1 MPKLTSVE
9 KQAVEKPAVES
20 KRWWLSN
27 KSVATVAAL
36 SALLT
41 LGIVACG
48 GSDAAPTKAP
58 VQRTKNAALPTTTT
72 CVPRA

>member
-1 MPKLTSVE
+1 MPKLPLMEQQV
-9 KQAVEKPAVES
+9 VDN

-27 KSVATVAAL
+27 KTVATVAAL

-48 GSDAAPTKAP
+48 GSDSAPKKAP
-58 VQRTKNAALPTTTT
+58 VQRTKNAALPTSTT
-72 CVPRA
+72 CAPRV

>member
-9 KQAVEKPAVES
+9 KQAVEEPTVES

>member
-1 MPKLTSVE
+1 MPKLTNVE
-9 KQAVEKPAVES
+9 EQVMDQPAEAT

-27 KSVATVAAL
+27 KSVATIAAV
-36 SALLT
+36 STLLT

>member
-1 MPKLTSVE
+1 MEQQPVE
-9 KQAVEKPAVES
+9 T
-20 KRWWLSN
+20 KRWWLSS
-27 KSVATVAAL
+27 KAVATSAAM

-48 GSDAAPTKAP
+48 GSDSAPTNAP

-72 CVPRA
+72 CAPRA